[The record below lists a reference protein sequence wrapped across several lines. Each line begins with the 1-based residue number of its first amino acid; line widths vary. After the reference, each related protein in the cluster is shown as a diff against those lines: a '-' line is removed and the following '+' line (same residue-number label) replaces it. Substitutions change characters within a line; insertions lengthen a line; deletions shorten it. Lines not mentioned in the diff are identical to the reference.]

1 VLEELLRRQEIYTT
15 KKILCLFLLVYLSF
29 PLYLLPQIL
38 PVGRPLDLHLYYTP
52 MQADTLIAS
61 YGVENRLAYI
71 NGLITIDMVY
81 PLFYSLFLSL
91 LLTFFIARS
100 YAKHHKMQYV
110 RVLPFFI
117 MLVDIIE
124 NICIILMLLE
134 FPCAIENLALV
145 SGLMTLL
152 KWLLIT
158 ITFAILCYAVV
169 HFYLHRSDIEAS
181 DNNGC

>member
-1 VLEELLRRQEIYTT
+1 MLEEFFLRQAKYTT
-15 KKILCLFLLVYLSF
+15 KKILCLFFLVYLIF

-38 PVGRPLDLHLYYTP
+38 PEGQPLDLQLYYTP
-52 MQADTLIAS
+52 MQAYKLIAS

-71 NGLITIDMVY
+71 KGLITIDMVY

-100 YAKHHKMQYV
+100 YAKNHKMQYV

-134 FPCAIENLALV
+134 FPCVIESLALV

-152 KWLLIT
+152 KWLLIVM
-158 ITFAILCYAVV
+158 IFVILCYAVV

-181 DNNGC
+181 ENNAC